1 MFGLFFSCRCFYS
14 AAMKRQAMLC
24 VLLIG
29 FSSLISPVRAQESP
43 AAAAERQEAEER
55 HKRLTADIEDL
66 KTAVQSCQQR
76 LNEQREEI
84 RKLGEEIAR
93 AANSKEVAT
102 REDFK
107 HLADKLR
114 EVDEKRIA
122 DNEKMME
129 KVREEFARLGKVL
142 DHDSA
147 KTQSNPKPPQP
158 KVENGYEY
166 IIAQGDTVSG
176 IISKL
181 RQTKQGLKLTQKQII
196 DANPNVNWNKLRI
209 GQKIFI
215 PATAPL

>member
-1 MFGLFFSCRCFYS
+1 
-14 AAMKRQAMLC
+14 MLC

-29 FSSLISPVRAQESP
+29 FSSLISPLRAQESP

-122 DNEKMME
+122 DNDKLMQR
-129 KVREEFARLGKVL
+129 VREQLEQLGKALGPPTKPQVEL
-142 DHDSA
+142 RTP
-147 KTQSNPKPPQP
+147 KTEK
-158 KVENGYEY
+158 GYEY
-166 IIAQGDTVSG
+166 AIAQGDTVSG
-176 IISKL
+176 IVSKL
-181 RQTKQGLKLTQKQII
+181 AKQGLKLTQKQIM
-196 DANPNVNWNKLRI
+196 DANPGVNWNKLRI

-215 PATAPL
+215 PAAAPL

>member
-1 MFGLFFSCRCFYS
+1 
-14 AAMKRQAMLC
+14 MKRQAMLC

-55 HKRLTADIEDL
+55 YKRLTADIEDL

-93 AANSKEVAT
+93 AANSKEVDT

-122 DNEKMME
+122 DNEKLMQR
-129 KVREEFARLGKVL
+129 VREQLEQTAKALY
-142 DHDSA
+142 HDPPKSS
-147 KTQSNPKPPQP
+147 SNPQPSPPR
-158 KVENGYEY
+158 VENGYEY

-176 IISKL
+176 IVSKL

-215 PATAPL
+215 PAAAPL